1 MPRFD
6 RDRVKMKLETTEL
19 EQTALISFYEVDLKP
34 FGGDILRFHSGVNE
48 LLDSVI
54 WQGHKYGAYPVQAS
68 GFDIKAKGTS
78 SRPAL
83 TFANLDGTITG
94 LVADF
99 NEMIGATVT
108 RRQVYAKFLDAA
120 NFKNGNLQADPLQEL
135 VSIYVIEQLDKLDDV
150 FASFTL
156 SLPSE
161 MEGLYIPKRV
171 VIANVCPWR
180 YRSGEC
186 GYSGGAVADNLDKPT
201 NDISKDQCSK
211 SLKACKMRFGEH
223 GILNFGGFP
232 STVV

>member
-1 MPRFD
+1 MARFD
-6 RDRVKMKLETTEL
+6 SDRIKMKLETTEL

-54 WQGHKYGAYPVQAS
+54 WQGQKYGAYPVQAS

-78 SRPAL
+78 ARPTL

-99 NEMIGATVT
+99 DEMIGATVT
-108 RRQVYAKFLDAA
+108 RRQVYAKFLDAE
-120 NFKNGNLQADPLQEL
+120 NFKAGNLQADPLQEL
-135 VSIYVIEQLDKLDDV
+135 VSIYVIEQLERLDDV

-161 MEGLYIPKRV
+161 MEGLYIPRRV

-180 YRSGEC
+180 YRGGEC
-186 GYSGGAVADNLDKPT
+186 GYNGGAVADSMDTPT
-201 NDISKDQCSK
+201 NDANKDQCSK

-223 GILNFGGFP
+223 NPVNFGGFP
-232 STVV
+232 SVGS